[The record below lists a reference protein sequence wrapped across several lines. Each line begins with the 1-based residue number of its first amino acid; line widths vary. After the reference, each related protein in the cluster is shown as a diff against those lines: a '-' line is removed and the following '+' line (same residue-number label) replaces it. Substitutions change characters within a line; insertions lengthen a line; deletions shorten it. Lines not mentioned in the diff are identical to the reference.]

1 MRGRDHGIP
10 SYTKH
15 RDFCGLPPIR
25 TWNDMKKFISEDTVN
40 ILRQFYRF
48 VSWSNLNYLI

>member
-25 TWNDMKKFISEDTVN
+25 TWTDMKKFISEDTVN